1 MGNAYHQKNHA
12 TLVVPITPLSHTVH
26 KFSNNLIKLFLDNA
40 YNEHKLEHFHVSTTH
55 NFGEEF
61 GNISV
66 CVCVCA
72 CMIERESTEAAK

>member
-1 MGNAYHQKNHA
+1 MRLIKKKSC
-12 TLVVPITPLSHTVH
+12 TFSCSITPLSHIVH

-61 GNISV
+61 GNMRARARMR
-66 CVCVCA
+66 A
-72 CMIERESTEAAK
+72 CMRT